1 MLYILITG
9 ACLLQARVDQSYDQC
24 ESQFISFI
32 WIFDFSELRDMHS
45 YKIEEDQRF
54 STEKLSIIHLIVTY
68 MVQIVYIHARAIE

>member
-9 ACLLQARVDQSYDQC
+9 ACLLQARVDQSDDQC

-45 YKIEEDQRF
+45 YKVEEDQRF
-54 STEKLSIIHLIVTY
+54 SFHFCY
-68 MVQIVYIHARAIE
+68 NAYIDRIQPEAQLFYR